1 MMTTIQGTGN
11 TGKVVLDNQELATK
25 EGFEHV
31 SKIWYNK
38 TLSYEQGLE
47 QLEKDVDNREDI
59 HSLWN
64 NIDFTKNH
72 FNTGVVLVR
81 LAHESMYKNTDEP
94 NNPYRIWLEG
104 EYEKITRPQALG
116 LLSELKKQERK

>member
-1 MMTTIQGTGN
+1 MWIKRLNKQLRAGFGFDWARHSF
-11 TGKVVLDNQELATK
+11 GQVVRKK
-25 EGFEHV
+25 EDI
-31 SKIWYNK
+31 KIIH
-38 TLSYEQGLE
+38 
-47 QLEKDVDNREDI
+47 DEDI